1 MAVSNKRRK
10 NTEEKKNLE
19 PSDVKDSLF
28 LYIIVIGVWCDNLR
42 GLKAGEVRDVKI
54 PKVHWNEWNL
64 FFEYEQWEYEY
75 NAIFLKK
82 KIGKNLQTAND
93 TLPTPIEPF

>member
-1 MAVSNKRRK
+1 MFKYQK
-10 NTEEKKNLE
+10 FIEM
-19 PSDVKDSLF
+19 
-28 LYIIVIGVWCDNLR
+28 
-42 GLKAGEVRDVKI
+42 
-54 PKVHWNEWNL
+54 NEIC